1 MISHLRKMENKE
13 KFRTYPI
20 KKLFT
25 PVISRLLKESGI
37 NNMKDLLDFD
47 NIDNLTLFFPKKER

>member
-1 MISHLRKMENKE
+1 MENKE

-25 PVISRLLKESGI
+25 PGISRLLKESGI